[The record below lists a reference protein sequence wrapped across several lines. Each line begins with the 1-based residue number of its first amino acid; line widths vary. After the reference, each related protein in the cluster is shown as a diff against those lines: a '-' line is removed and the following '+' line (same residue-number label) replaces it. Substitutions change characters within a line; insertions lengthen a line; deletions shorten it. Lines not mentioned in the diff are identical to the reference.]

1 MFEKQKLEAKEGSTA
16 IQAGGNVSIGISYKD
31 VKEIVYD
38 LFKQNFPELLKEAQN
53 QAQGNFEEYDKRLDE
68 AIKRRLEEIDF
79 NRFKEP
85 NTQYLLNSSI
95 NHAARKGK
103 TIDLGL
109 LSETLVASL
118 GKDNTEILN
127 IVSEQALETIPK
139 LTSVQIKILTLVH
152 YLIHCGLGGIPNISF
167 AEKNNAIVL
176 SMVQEIPESLYSHL
190 NYMSSL
196 GVLSI
201 NQFQGINPYD
211 AIKDQYQT
219 LYKDTN
225 ADQIKSDVEK
235 NSPSLAKLA
244 QIYEEKQLRIV
255 NLTPVGMLIA
265 LINMRRIFPV
275 IDYKI
280 WIK

>member
-1 MFEKQKLEAKEGSTA
+1 MFEKQKQEALQGSTA
-16 IQAGGNVSIGISYKD
+16 IQAGGNINIGLSYTD

-38 LFKQNFPELLKEAQN
+38 LFKQNFPELIQEAYK
-53 QAQGNFEEYDKRLDE
+53 QAKDNFEEYDKKLDE
-68 AIKRRLEEIDF
+68 AIKRQIEEIDF
-79 NRFKEP
+79 NKFKEP

-103 TIDLGL
+103 NIDLGL

-118 GKDNTEILN
+118 GRDNTEILN
-127 IVSEQALETIPK
+127 IVAEQALETIPK
-139 LTSVQIKILTLVH
+139 LTSNQIKILTLVH
-152 YLIHCGLGGIPNISF
+152 YLIHCSLDGIANISVS
-167 AEKNNAIVL
+167 ERNNSIVL
-176 SMVQEIPESLYSHL
+176 SLVQGMPEKLYSCL
-190 NYMSSL
+190 SYMSSL

-211 AIKDQYQT
+211 VIKNQYQS
-219 LYKDTN
+219 LYKDM
-225 ADQIKSDVEK
+225 KSEDVKINIEK

-244 QIYEEKQLRIV
+244 KIYEDKELRVV

-265 LINMRRIFPV
+265 LINMRRIFPT

>member
-1 MFEKQKLEAKEGSTA
+1 MFEKQKQDAKDGSTA
-16 IQAGGNVSIGISYKD
+16 IQAGGNVTIGLSYKD

-38 LFKQNFPELLKEAQN
+38 LFKQNFPELLKEAQDK
-53 QAQGNFEEYDKRLDE
+53 AKENFAEYDKRLDE

-79 NRFKEP
+79 NKFKEP

-95 NHAARKGK
+95 NHAARKGGK
-103 TIDLGL
+103 IDLGL

-139 LTSVQIKILTLVH
+139 LTSDQIKTLTLIH
-152 YLIHCGLGGIPNISF
+152 YLIHCGFQGIPSISF
-167 AEKNNAIVL
+167 TEMNNAIVL
-176 SMVQEIPESLYSHL
+176 GMVKEIPENLHSHL
-190 NYMSSL
+190 NYLSSL

-201 NQFQGINPYD
+201 NQFQGINPYE
-211 AIKDQYQT
+211 AIKNQYQN
-219 LYKDTN
+219 LYKQTAPDE
-225 ADQIKSDVEK
+225 IKKDIEK
-235 NSPSLAKLA
+235 HSPSLAKLVK
-244 QIYEEKQLRIV
+244 IYEEKQLRVV

-265 LINMRRIFPV
+265 LINMRRIFPR

>member
-1 MFEKQKLEAKEGSTA
+1 MFEKQNQEAQNGSTA
-16 IQAGGNVSIGISYKD
+16 IQAGGNVNIGVSYTD

-38 LFKQNFPELLKEAQN
+38 LFKQNFPDLLKEAQN
-53 QAQGNFEEYDKRLDE
+53 QAKKNFEEYDKQLDQ
-68 AIKRRLEEIDF
+68 AIKNRLEEIDLSK
-79 NRFKEP
+79 FKEP

-95 NHAARKGK
+95 NQAARKGK
-103 TIDLGL
+103 KIDLGL

-139 LTSVQIKILTLVH
+139 LTSDQIKVLTVVH
-152 YLIHCGLGGIPNISF
+152 YLIHCGFQGVSSITDTENNNSTVLNMVKGIPEN
-167 AEKNNAIVL
+167 
-176 SMVQEIPESLYSHL
+176 LYSVL

-201 NQFQGINPYD
+201 NQFQGINPYE
-211 AIKDQYQT
+211 AIKTQYQS
-219 LYKDTN
+219 LYKDKTIEE
-225 ADQIKSDVEK
+225 IKSDVEK
-235 NSPSLAKLA
+235 NSPSLAELTK
-244 QIYEEKQLRIV
+244 IYENRELRVV

-265 LINMRRIFPV
+265 LINMRRIFPK

-280 WIK
+280 WIN